1 MPREAVEAT
10 NEAIGDDIP
19 EGAGIS
25 EARREATGG
34 DGFKR
39 RQDRQLPLQR
49 SGHSLRNEAQLLQHE
64 IRRGTIPRGRRR
76 WAKARVKELIQKSY
90 AVSQANRVNYK
101 RHGIWVRNRASTP
114 VFERS
119 LRKCLEKLSFTDDQI
134 QDVIEKTADQGKAR
148 NRRGWGARGK
158 GWGRC

>member
-1 MPREAVEAT
+1 MPREAIEAT

-19 EGAGIS
+19 GGAGIS

-49 SGHSLRNEAQLLQHE
+49 SGHSLRNEAQLLQHQ
-64 IRRGTIPRGRRR
+64 IRQGTIPRGRRQ
-76 WAKARVKELIQKSY
+76 WAKEWVKELIQKSY

-101 RHGIWVRNRASTP
+101 RNGIWVRNRASTP

-134 QDVIEKTADQGKAR
+134 QDVIEKTADKGKAGK
-148 NRRGWGARGK
+148 GWSARGK

>member
-19 EGAGIS
+19 GGAGIS
-25 EARREATGG
+25 EACREATGG

-49 SGHSLRNEAQLLQHE
+49 SGHSLRNEAQLLQHQ
-64 IRRGTIPRGRRR
+64 IRQGTIPRGRRH

-134 QDVIEKTADQGKAR
+134 QDVIEKTADKGKAGK
-148 NRRGWGARGK
+148 GWSAGGK

>member
-19 EGAGIS
+19 GDAGIS
-25 EARREATGG
+25 EARREASG
-34 DGFKR
+34 DRFKR

-49 SGHSLRNEAQLLQHE
+49 SGRSLRNEAQLLQHQ

-76 WAKARVKELIQKSY
+76 WPKARVKELIQKSY

-101 RHGIWVRNRASTP
+101 QHGIWVRNRASTP

-134 QDVIEKTADQGKAR
+134 QDVIEKTADQGKAG